1 MSNPRLKKN
10 AKIVEKTID
19 ADGNQ
24 EVKVTSDIN
33 CYTVITDRDRYVLIY
48 EKFLSVLA
56 DVSHTDLKVFHA
68 LCFKVDYMNSF
79 QSSMRVVDE
88 VAKELDLSSN
98 TVRNSLTALKKSK
111 FIHEHPKYKR
121 TYIVNPEFMWQGNTR
136 FKQAVFKLILGKG
149 LKEKDEQIVIS
160 NDKKSSLT
168 KGNYTDKEI
177 ENFFKDE

>member
-1 MSNPRLKKN
+1 MSNPRLKKHSN
-10 AKIVEKTID
+10 IVEKTID

-24 EVKVTSDIN
+24 EVNVTSDIN
-33 CYTVITDRDRYVLIY
+33 CYTVITDKDRYVLIY

-68 LCFKVDYMNSF
+68 FCFKVDYMNSF
-79 QSSMRVVDE
+79 QSSMRVMDE
-88 VAKELDLSSN
+88 VAKELGLSSN

-121 TYIVNPEFMWQGNTR
+121 TYIINPEFMWQGNTR
-136 FKQAVFKLILGKG
+136 FKQAVFKLILSKG
-149 LKEKDEQIVIS
+149 LKEKNEQIVIS

-168 KGNYTDKEI
+168 KGSYTEKEI
-177 ENFFKDE
+177 EGFFKED